1 MDHTQLHIPNNQVNS
16 RELVYRD
23 SLISGK
29 ELVWVNVKQQR
40 GLYCNGFSYPRVHI
54 LYFGYGAG
62 GGFTQTLKRYN
73 VQRGLTS
80 LHIHAYS

>member
-1 MDHTQLHIPNNQVNS
+1 MDMEGNQVNS

-29 ELVWVNVKQQR
+29 ELVWVNVKQQQ

-62 GGFTQTLKRYN
+62 GGHTQTLKRYN
-73 VQRGLTS
+73 MQRGLTY
-80 LHIHAYS
+80 LHLHAYS